1 MICDYLGGR
10 IDLSPKDG
18 GMYDLMSRSQWERA
32 KVDYMLQN
40 LRPGMTFVDAGAY
53 VGYFTLIAASLV
65 GETGHVHAFEP
76 SYSAARQLEK
86 NVKLN
91 EYSNITIHPKA
102 LTKERGLVHFY
113 HRRHAAWGTLLDNV
127 GFNPTQVYGVRLD
140 DLISGTVDM
149 IKIDVEGTEADVLA
163 GATHTLMNKI
173 LMDLHPD
180 LGVNPAPVMAALK
193 GKYQLFDIRSGFI
206 PIQSIP
212 SGLVELL
219 AVRS

>member
-1 MICDYLGGR
+1 M
-10 IDLSPKDG
+10 
-18 GMYDLMSRSQWERA
+18 
-32 KVDYMLQN
+32 
-40 LRPGMTFVDAGAY
+40 
-53 VGYFTLIAASLV
+53 
-65 GETGHVHAFEP
+65 
-76 SYSAARQLEK
+76 
-86 NVKLN
+86 
-91 EYSNITIHPKA
+91 
-102 LTKERGLVHFY
+102 
-113 HRRHAAWGTLLDNV
+113 
-127 GFNPTQVYGVRLD
+127 
-140 DLISGTVDM
+140 
-149 IKIDVEGTEADVLA
+149 A

>member
-1 MICDYLGGR
+1 MPCVLANR
-10 IDLSPKDG
+10 MHTTNKEVTHLAS
-18 GMYDLMSRSQWERA
+18 
-32 KVDYMLQN
+32 
-40 LRPGMTFVDAGAY
+40 
-53 VGYFTLIAASLV
+53 AASLV

-180 LGVNPAPVMAALK
+180 LGVNSAPVMAALK